1 MSFRGNKG
9 SESQVQILLEASLWN
24 RSFKILIL
32 GICVAKADTR
42 DLHINLEHLFMNEM
56 LVLFETILI
65 GNAF

>member
-1 MSFRGNKG
+1 M
-9 SESQVQILLEASLWN
+9 LEASPRN

-42 DLHINLEHLFMNEM
+42 DFHVNLEHLLMNEM
-56 LVLFETILI
+56 SVLFETIPI